1 MLRRSGLR
9 PWLWGALCAED
20 RGGRTWLKL
29 FRRTRFTDSEE
40 EVRKPGAG
48 GRGFGTARVA
58 PTQRLHPPRPARRR
72 TSACSAPGLC
82 PATLAVLLVR
92 PAPKWAPVYKSVL
105 SPGPGPLEE
114 SCHPE
119 ACPQKAIELTPVLGK
134 LLVLSHEV
142 KSLVS
147 PHKKSSPHGTLR

>member
-48 GRGFGTARVA
+48 GRGFGTTRVA
-58 PTQRLHPPRPARRR
+58 LTQRLHPPRAQAHRSMQRSR
-72 TSACSAPGLC
+72 TLPSHSGGAASEA
-82 PATLAVLLVR
+82 
-92 PAPKWAPVYKSVL
+92 
-105 SPGPGPLEE
+105 
-114 SCHPE
+114 HP
-119 ACPQKAIELTPVLGK
+119 
-134 LLVLSHEV
+134 
-142 KSLVS
+142 
-147 PHKKSSPHGTLR
+147 

>member
-48 GRGFGTARVA
+48 GRGFGTARGSHAEA
-58 PTQRLHPPRPARRR
+58 PPAPPRAQAHLSMQRSR
-72 TSACSAPGLC
+72 TLPSHSGGAAS
-82 PATLAVLLVR
+82 
-92 PAPKWAPVYKSVL
+92 
-105 SPGPGPLEE
+105 
-114 SCHPE
+114 E
-119 ACPQKAIELTPVLGK
+119 AHT
-134 LLVLSHEV
+134 
-142 KSLVS
+142 
-147 PHKKSSPHGTLR
+147 